1 MSVLNV
7 ASTAIATVTISTSPR
22 LLIALAI
29 TKPAV
34 SIWMA
39 AIAMTTIAAITALAS
54 TRNVKTVSTSR
65 RKKMPAKQVTIGDM
79 LILRSGLQN
88 IAEDT
93 QNLLAKRKHA
103 RMLMQILDELLER
116 REKESEGAIAEE
128 QIRHMVNRFLQW
140 KLPDTFNPDGGISFK
155 RTCSEVTSHPM
166 TREPVGTNLFDA
178 TQAEAM
184 IRYLIEGI

>member
-7 ASTAIATVTISTSPR
+7 ASTAIATVRISTSPR

-54 TRNVKTVSTSR
+54 TRNVKTVSMSR

-103 RMLMQILDELLER
+103 RMLMHILDELLER
-116 REKESEGAIAEE
+116 REKEA
-128 QIRHMVNRFLQW
+128 QQ
-140 KLPDTFNPDGGISFK
+140 
-155 RTCSEVTSHPM
+155 
-166 TREPVGTNLFDA
+166 
-178 TQAEAM
+178 
-184 IRYLIEGI
+184 

>member
-7 ASTAIATVTISTSPR
+7 ASIAIATVTISTSPR

-29 TKPAV
+29 TKPSV

-54 TRNVKTVSTSR
+54 TRNVKTVSMSR

-116 REKESEGAIAEE
+116 REKEA
-128 QIRHMVNRFLQW
+128 QQ
-140 KLPDTFNPDGGISFK
+140 
-155 RTCSEVTSHPM
+155 
-166 TREPVGTNLFDA
+166 
-178 TQAEAM
+178 
-184 IRYLIEGI
+184 